1 MSEQQEFCL
10 RWNDFHSSF
19 HLSLEALR
27 GDESF
32 TDVTLSCSGR
42 LMRAHRV
49 ILSACSVH
57 FKEILRAIPPQ
68 QHPVI
73 VLPTVDYDVMQAILE
88 FIYQGQVNVRQ
99 SQLGA
104 FLQVAETFSIQGLAD
119 DETKRNAAKTPA
131 RSRPA
136 DSEPPAPKRRRAEP
150 VPARSQSPPAAD
162 AAAVAVSPSA
172 ERRPEPAAQPADK
185 TVNISVS
192 IKAEGMSDTMVG
204 ELLEHSQSAPML
216 DPDMEPGGS
225 DVVAQAMATMGHESG
240 DTSAKRSRSSSSF
253 AWNQFTRLDPE
264 TVSCNLCLKSYRHP
278 TSASTS
284 NLWRHLER
292 YHQLHRHTE

>member
-1 MSEQQEFCL
+1 MSIENRTHETGAA
-10 RWNDFHSSF
+10 
-19 HLSLEALR
+19 E
-27 GDESF
+27 
-32 TDVTLSCSGR
+32 LSCDCAALCEMVTWPGT
-42 LMRAHRV
+42 
-49 ILSACSVH
+49 C
-57 FKEILRAIPPQ
+57 
-68 QHPVI
+68 
-73 VLPTVDYDVMQAILE
+73 
-88 FIYQGQVNVRQ
+88 RQ
-99 SQLGA
+99 
-104 FLQVAETFSIQGLAD
+104 
-119 DETKRNAAKTPA
+119 TPA

-136 DSEPPAPKRRRAEP
+136 DPEPPAPKRRRAEP

-225 DVVAQAMATMGHESG
+225 DVVE
-240 DTSAKRSRSSSSF
+240 RSRSSSSF